1 VFAPEA
7 YLGQCYALQDAQIF
21 LKAEADMLEFMA
33 YESIGV
39 GIGNVNGAV
48 VLDF

>member
-7 YLGQCYALQDAQIF
+7 YLGQFYTLQDATVF
-21 LKAEADMLEFMA
+21 LKAEQDMIEFQT
-33 YESIGV
+33 YEAVGA